1 MNIREILDKL
11 TVLNK
16 PLIEMNWQDI
26 YDLNKDQIKNPNL
39 IYPNQKF
46 KMPGGGEYVVKAG
59 DSLSKIAKQYVAKV
73 DTAKKEP
80 EKSDVDKQ
88 IEKDKTNPQ
97 NTPPKKDG
105 QSGQAT
111 TTPVE
116 KPPAITVPPVQITQ
130 NDFDPNRAVDAK
142 RPSGFDWGKIRTQ
155 ADTDY
160 STGTTG
166 TDKTGSPVITSPFKR
181 NSQAIP
187 QTGGVFN
194 QTGLGTIGLGK
205 ELDTTKP
212 GWKMSDHDN
221 AMLLWSAGL
230 GPYPKEEKPKTAPV
244 STTTTTT
251 PSTTTPSTTTPAPR
265 PPPNTAIPPNL
276 RN

>member
-46 KMPGGGEYVVKAG
+46 KMPGGGEYVVKPG

-105 QSGQAT
+105 QSGQ

-116 KPPAITVPPVQITQ
+116 KPPAITVPPVKVSQ
-130 NDFDPNRAVDAK
+130 NNYDTNRSVDVSEPN
-142 RPSGFDWGKIRTQ
+142 GFAWGKIRSK
-155 ADTDY
+155 ADRDY
-160 STGTTG
+160 STGDIG
-166 TDKTGSPVITSPFKR
+166 FKPDGSPGIRTPFQR
-181 NSQAIP
+181 NTQAMP
-187 QTGGVFN
+187 QTGGSGFAGRDSELLQVLKN
-194 QTGLGTIGLGK
+194 LGIATDP
-205 ELDTTKP
+205 DTVVPTP
-212 GWKMSDHDN
+212 ANPNGS
-221 AMLLWSAGL
+221 
-230 GPYPKEEKPKTAPV
+230 
-244 STTTTTT
+244 TTTT
-251 PSTTTPSTTTPAPR
+251 PSTTTPSTTTPSTTTPGTTTPGGSGQT
-265 PPPNTAIPPNL
+265 PPPYNGTVVPPPQ
-276 RN
+276 RRRQ

>member
-46 KMPGGGEYVVKAG
+46 KMPGGGEYVVKPG

-73 DTAKKEP
+73 DTAKKDP

-88 IEKDKTNPQ
+88 IEKDKANPQ

-116 KPPAITVPPVQITQ
+116 KPPAITVPPVKVSQ
-130 NDFDPNRAVDAK
+130 NNYDTNRSVDVSEPN
-142 RPSGFDWGKIRTQ
+142 GFDWGKIRSK
-155 ADTDY
+155 ADRDY
-160 STGTTG
+160 STGDIG
-166 TDKTGSPVITSPFKR
+166 FKPDNSPGIRTPFQR
-181 NSQAIP
+181 NTQAIP
-187 QTGGVFN
+187 QTGGSGFAGRDSELLQVLKN
-194 QTGLGTIGLGK
+194 LGLSTGP
-205 ELDTTKP
+205 DTVVPTP
-212 GWKMSDHDN
+212 ANPS
-221 AMLLWSAGL
+221 
-230 GPYPKEEKPKTAPV
+230 
-244 STTTTTT
+244 TTT
-251 PSTTTPSTTTPAPR
+251 PSTTTPSTTTPSTTTPGGSGQATPPYNGTVV
-265 PPPNTAIPPNL
+265 PPPQRP
-276 RN
+276 RR